1 MNPKIQQIA
10 DLLPQL
16 EEKINEIDLELSS
29 NPQSGFLDGRELK
42 EALRVVVSDVKR
54 LTRSNH
60 LILYFTPREIDQL
73 HSSLSQLVGFIPN
86 QIPQIAAPLNI
97 LRPLVR
103 SYWIRN
109 RSQAETEQIQS
120 CEEAVADLQ
129 EIISKKDQIS
139 SQAEELQ
146 NQVSDTREKL
156 DELKKEIVQF
166 EAVKAKA
173 NKDVAEI
180 VTHKSKAES
189 ETATVEAKRATID
202 AFTEKIASR
211 EKDLEDLKANTA
223 AHAETLEELEE
234 LNDKRQAELSA
245 MIDDAKRALN
255 LNTAIGLSSE
265 FQAKAESLQPRF
277 GFTFSDKKLFW
288 GIPKIKIT
296 NFIGYW
302 LVGSGVFVVL
312 ALLLALALMAG
323 EVKFSGE
330 TLLTFQNDAWHQVLG
345 RLSIVGLL
353 VTAAIFCAKQY
364 TKNGR
369 LLEEYAYKKVVS
381 ASLPSIL
388 QELKGREHTTDSL
401 ESKYLIQAIEEL
413 HQHPL
418 AFLDKSSRKG
428 ANQSDFKMEEFSKVQ
443 NESLSFLKK
452 LNDARNPD

>member
-1 MNPKIQQIA
+1 MNPTIQQIA
-10 DLLPQL
+10 DLLPEL
-16 EEKINEIDLELSS
+16 EEKINEVDPELPS
-29 NPQSGFLDGRELK
+29 NPQSGFMDGREIK
-42 EALRVVVSDVKR
+42 EALRVVISDIKR

-60 LILYFTPREIDQL
+60 LILYFTPPEIDQI

-129 EIISKKDQIS
+129 EIIARKDQIS
-139 SQAEELQ
+139 GLAEDLQ
-146 NQVSDTREKL
+146 SQVSDTRVEL
-156 DELKKEIVQF
+156 DELKKEIGQL
-166 EAVKAKA
+166 EAIKTKA
-173 NKDVAEI
+173 NQDAAEI

-189 ETATVEAKRATID
+189 ETATVEAKRETID

-211 EKDLEDLKANTA
+211 EKDLEDLKASTT
-223 AHAETLEELEE
+223 AHAETLEKLEI
-234 LNDKRQAELSA
+234 LNNKRQAELSA
-245 MIDDAKRALN
+245 MIDDARKALN

-265 FQAKAESLQPRF
+265 FQAKAESLRPRF
-277 GFTFSDKKLFW
+277 GFTLSDEKLFW
-288 GIPKIKIT
+288 KIPKIKVT

-312 ALLLALALMAG
+312 ALILALALMAG

-330 TLLTFQNDAWHQVLG
+330 TLMTFQSDAWHQVLG

-353 VTAAIFCAKQY
+353 VTAAVFCAKQY

-388 QELKGREHTTDSL
+388 QELEGRQMTTTSL

-418 AFLDKSSRKG
+418 AFLDKSSQKG
-428 ANQSDFKMEEFSKVQ
+428 ANQSDSKLEEFSKVQ
-443 NESLSFLKK
+443 TELLSFLKN
-452 LNDARNPD
+452 LNAARKPD

>member
-10 DLLPQL
+10 YLLPEL
-16 EEKINEIDLELSS
+16 EEKINEIDLELPS

-60 LILYFTPREIDQL
+60 LILYFTPPEINQL
-73 HSSLSQLVGFIPN
+73 HSSLSQLVGFVPN
-86 QIPQIAAPLNI
+86 QIPQIAAQLNI

-120 CEEAVADLQ
+120 CEEAVADLH
-129 EIISKKDQIS
+129 EVISRKDQIS
-139 SQAEELQ
+139 TQAEELQ
-146 NQVSDTREKL
+146 NQVSGTREKL
-156 DELKKEIVQF
+156 DELKKEIAQL
-166 EAVKAKA
+166 ESVKAKA
-173 NKDVAEI
+173 NQDATEI

-211 EKDLEDLKANTA
+211 EKDLEALKANTS
-223 AHAETLEELEE
+223 AHAKTLQELEK
-234 LNDKRQAELSA
+234 LNDKRQSEMSA
-245 MIDDAKRALN
+245 MIDDARKALN
-255 LNTAIGLSSE
+255 LNTAIGLSGE
-265 FQAKAESLQPRF
+265 FQAKAESLRPRF
-277 GFTFSDKKLFW
+277 GFTFSDEKLFW
-288 GIPKIKIT
+288 RIPKIKLT

-312 ALLLALALMAG
+312 ALILALALMAG
-323 EVKFSGE
+323 EIRYSSE
-330 TLLTFQNDAWHQVLG
+330 TLLTFQNDAWHQVPG

-388 QELKGREHTTDSL
+388 QELEGRQHTTDSL

-418 AFLDKSSRKG
+418 AFLDKNSHKR
-428 ANQSDFKMEEFSKVQ
+428 ANQSDSKLQEFSKVQ
-443 NESLSFLKK
+443 TELSSLLKK